1 MLQYQHDSIEEI
13 DESQRSLYTEQD
25 GKFVL
30 SVDGIPKPDTSEADK
45 RIEAMDSK
53 IQELLSEKKGLAAKA
68 KEAEALA
75 VAEAKELAKKN
86 GDTDALEQSWQTK
99 FDTTVNGL
107 KEEYQPKITQL
118 ESLLH
123 NATVT
128 SKATQMA
135 SELAV
140 QGSARALLPHIQS
153 RLQMEIRDGKAVTVV
168 TDADG
173 KPSALTVE
181 ELKNEFIGDPA
192 FAPLIV
198 GSKAAGGGANGSDG
212 GAGSTKT
219 LKRADFNAKSP
230 TERMAFVKDGGTLID

>member
-13 DESQRSLYTEQD
+13 EESQRSFYTEKD

-30 SVDGIPKPDTSEADK
+30 GIEGMPTPDTSESDQ

-53 IQELLSEKKGLAAKA
+53 IQELLSEKKSLAAKA
-68 KEAEALA
+68 KESEALA
-75 VAEAKELAKKN
+75 ASEAKELAKKN
-86 GDTDALEQSWQTK
+86 GDTDALEASWQAK

-118 ESLLH
+118 EGLLH
-123 NATVT
+123 NATVI

-135 SELAV
+135 SEIAIP
-140 QGSARALLPHIQS
+140 GSARALLPHIQS
-153 RLQMEIRDGKAVTVV
+153 RLQMEIRDGQATTIV
-168 TDADG
+168 TDANG

-181 ELKNEFIGDPA
+181 ELKNEFIGDAA

-198 GSKAAGGGANGSDG
+198 GSQAAGGGANGSDG
-212 GAGSTKT
+212 GAGSKT
-219 LKRADFNAKSP
+219 LKRADFTAKSP
-230 TERMAFVKDGGTLID
+230 SEQMAFVKDGGKLID